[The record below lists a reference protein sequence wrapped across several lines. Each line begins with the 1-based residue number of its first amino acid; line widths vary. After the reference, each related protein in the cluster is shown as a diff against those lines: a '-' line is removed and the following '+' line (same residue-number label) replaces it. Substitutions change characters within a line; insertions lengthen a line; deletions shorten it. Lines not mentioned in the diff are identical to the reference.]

1 MCAFAFAYGI
11 SYSKYF
17 VIFVH
22 LPVVSNLI
30 RSFKVKSIF
39 GCHIFTEHA
48 TMLEPCFDVNMNES
62 SYKLYA
68 RLNNGSKQSTEHRL
82 PWANIHTHTHRQTQN
97 NKHQKAKPNAIVVFS
112 LCPVL
117 FFPSDKSQPNRPFS
131 FFSLLVVPMVW
142 LWKKKNIFHI

>member
-30 RSFKVKSIF
+30 RSFKAKSIF

-82 PWANIHTHTHRQTQN
+82 PWANMVHTQTQN

-117 FFPSDKSQPNRPFS
+117 FFPPTNHYRIVYSLS
-131 FFSLLVVPMVW
+131 FDCWSCQWFAFW
-142 LWKKKNIFHI
+142 KKNIFHI